1 MKNNEAIRIAIAET
15 SVIIR
20 GGLTAAL
27 KRLPNVKVQPIEL
40 LSVEALSDCLRTQY
54 PEMLIVNPTFG
65 DYFDVNSLQETAG
78 KKIRL
83 IALVTSFVDASLLTK
98 YDESISIFDDL
109 DILSKKIHGLLN
121 LASEEEEL
129 DNQETLSQ
137 REKEI
142 VVCVVKGMTNKEIAE
157 NLFLSIHTVIT
168 HRRNISKKLQIH
180 SAAGLTIYAIVNK
193 LVTLNDVKIYNLQRM
208 L

>member
-1 MKNNEAIRIAIAET
+1 MKNNEAVRVAIAET
-15 SVIIR
+15 SVIVR

-40 LSVEALSDCLRTQY
+40 LSVEALGDCLRTQY

-65 DYFDVNSLQETAG
+65 DYFDVSKFREETMG

-83 IALVTSFVDASLLTK
+83 IALVTSFVDATLLSK

-109 DILSKKIHGLLN
+109 DLLSKKIHGLMN
-121 LASEEEEL
+121 VAEEDEEL
-129 DNQETLSQ
+129 DSQEALSQ

-193 LVTLNDVKIYNLQRM
+193 LVTLNDVKDL
-208 L
+208 

>member
-1 MKNNEAIRIAIAET
+1 MKNNETVRVAIAET
-15 SVIIR
+15 SVIVR

-40 LSVEALSDCLRTQY
+40 LSVEALGDCLRTQY

-65 DYFDVNSLQETAG
+65 DYFDVSKFREETLG

-83 IALVTSFVDASLLTK
+83 IALVTSFVDATLLSK

-109 DILSKKIHGLLN
+109 DLLSKKIHGLMN
-121 LASEEEEL
+121 VAEEDEEL
-129 DNQETLSQ
+129 DSQEALSQ

-193 LVTLNDVKIYNLQRM
+193 LVTLNDVKDL
-208 L
+208 

>member
-1 MKNNEAIRIAIAET
+1 MKNNEVIRIAIAET

-40 LSVEALSDCLRTQY
+40 LSIEALHDCVRTQC
-54 PEMLIVNPTFG
+54 PDMLIVNPAFG
-65 DYFDVNSLQETAG
+65 DYFDIGKFREETSG
-78 KKIRL
+78 KKIRV
-83 IALVTSFVDASLLTK
+83 IALVTSFVDASLLSK

-109 DILSKKIHGLLN
+109 ERLSKKISGLLN
-121 LASEEEEL
+121 VPSEEEDWE
-129 DNQETLSQ
+129 NQDALSQ
-137 REKEI
+137 RGKEI
-142 VVCVVKGMTNKEIAE
+142 VIWVVKGMTNKEIAE
-157 NLFLSIHTVIT
+157 KLFLSIHTVIT

-193 LVTLNDVKIYNLQRM
+193 LVTLNDVKGL
-208 L
+208 

>member
-1 MKNNEAIRIAIAET
+1 MKNNEAVRIAIAET

-27 KRLPNVKVQPIEL
+27 KRLPNVKVQPIAL
-40 LSVEALSDCLRTQY
+40 LSVEALNDCLRTQY
-54 PEMLIVNPTFG
+54 PEMLIVNPAFG
-65 DYFDVNSLQETAG
+65 DYFDVNRFREETAG

-83 IALVTSFVDASLLTK
+83 IALVTSFVDAALLSK

-121 LASEEEEL
+121 LVSEEEEV
-129 DNQETLSQ
+129 DSQEALSQ

-142 VVCVVKGMTNKEIAE
+142 VICVVKGMTNKEIAE

-193 LVTLNDVKIYNLQRM
+193 LVTLNDVKDL
-208 L
+208 